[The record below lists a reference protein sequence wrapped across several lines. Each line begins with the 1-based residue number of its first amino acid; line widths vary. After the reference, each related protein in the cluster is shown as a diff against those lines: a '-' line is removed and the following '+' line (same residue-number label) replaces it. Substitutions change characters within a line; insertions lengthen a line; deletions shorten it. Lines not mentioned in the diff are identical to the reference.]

1 MKYFMEEI
9 IIRFSNLVKNKNNK
23 IKVTPNEF

>member
-9 IIRFSNLVKNKNNK
+9 IIRFSNLVRNKNNK
-23 IKVTPNEF
+23 IKGTPHEF